1 VVHEDGRHED
11 SRLAAYVGSELGP
24 AEVEAV
30 EAHLL
35 DCDGCWQAVREARRG
50 RALAESMRE
59 LAPAALRDRVRM
71 TVEGAPPALP
81 AHRRRRHLGR
91 GAATIVAALAVV
103 GGMAWAS
110 AGRGASDP
118 ASVTAVV
125 QAAGGRTAPSAV
137 VADGQEI
144 ALSRDFLDG
153 HPVTVARSAA
163 PFDMPPGGRHLA
175 GPDTPWVA
183 RRASMTV
190 VCLSGPDNVLVVAD
204 LPAERLIAWTTLGAA
219 PLVPA

>member
-11 SRLAAYVGSELGP
+11 RRLAAYVGSELGP

-35 DCDGCWQAVREARRG
+35 DCDGCWQAVRDARRG
-50 RALAESMRE
+50 RALAEAMRE
-59 LAPAALRDRVRM
+59 LAPASLRDRVRM
-71 TVEGAPPALP
+71 TVEGAPPTLG
-81 AHRRRRHLGR
+81 AHRRRRRLGR
-91 GAATIVAALAVV
+91 SAATVVAALALL
-103 GGMAWAS
+103 GGMVWAGV
-110 AGRGASDP
+110 GRGGPDP

-125 QAAGGRTAPSAV
+125 RAAGARTAPSAV
-137 VADGQEI
+137 VADGQDI

-153 HPVTVARSAA
+153 KPVMVARSAV
-163 PFDMPPGGRHLA
+163 PFDMPPGGRHLG

-190 VCLSGPDNVLVVAD
+190 VCLNGPDNVLVVAD
-204 LPAERLIAWTTLGAA
+204 LPAERLIAWATRGPA
-219 PLVPA
+219 PVEPA

>member
-1 VVHEDGRHED
+1 MVHEDP
-11 SRLAAYVGSELGP
+11 RLAAYLDADLDP

-35 DCDGCWQAVREARRG
+35 DCDGCWQAVHEARRG
-50 RALAESMRE
+50 RALAEAMRE
-59 LAPAALRDRVRM
+59 LAPASLRDRVRM
-71 TVEGAPPALP
+71 TVEVAPRPARSP
-81 AHRRRRHLGR
+81 RRRGR
-91 GAATIVAALAVV
+91 SAATVVAA
-103 GGMAWAS
+103 MALVAGLVWAS
-110 AGRGASDP
+110 ASSGAPGP
-118 ASVTAVV
+118 ASVAAVV
-125 QAAGGRTAPSAV
+125 RAAGDRTPPSAV

-144 ALSRDFLDG
+144 ALSRDSLDG

-204 LPAERLIAWTTLGAA
+204 LPAERLIAWAARGAI

>member
-1 VVHEDGRHED
+1 MVHEDPL
-11 SRLAAYVGSELGP
+11 LAAYVGSELDL

-35 DCDGCWQAVREARRG
+35 DCDGCWQAVNEARRG
-50 RALAESMRE
+50 RALAEAMRE
-59 LAPAALRDRVRM
+59 LAPASLRDRVRM
-71 TVEGAPPALP
+71 TVEGAPPTLRT
-81 AHRRRRHLGR
+81 RRRRRRLGR
-91 GAATIVAALAVV
+91 RAATIVAALALV
-103 GGMAWAS
+103 GGMVWAS
-110 AGRGASDP
+110 AGRGGSDP

-125 QAAGGRTAPSAV
+125 QAAADRTPPSAV

-144 ALSRDFLDG
+144 TLSRDSLDG
-153 HPVTVARSAA
+153 KPVMVARSAA
-163 PFDMPPGGRHLA
+163 PFEMPPGGRHLG

-204 LPAERLIAWTTLGAA
+204 LPAERLLAWATRGAA
-219 PLVPA
+219 PLMPA

>member
-1 VVHEDGRHED
+1 MVHEDR
-11 SRLAAYVGSELGP
+11 RLAAYVGSELGP

-35 DCDGCWQAVREARRG
+35 DCDGCWQAVHDARRG
-50 RALAESMRE
+50 RALAEAMRE
-59 LAPAALRDRVRM
+59 LAPASLRDRVRM
-71 TVEGAPPALP
+71 TVEGAPPTP
-81 AHRRRRHLGR
+81 QAHRSRRRLGR
-91 GAATIVAALAVV
+91 RAATVVAALALLA
-103 GGMAWAS
+103 GMFWAS
-110 AGRGASDP
+110 AGRGGSDP

-125 QAAGGRTAPSAV
+125 QAAADRTPPSAV
-137 VADGQEI
+137 VADGHEI

-183 RRASMTV
+183 RLASMTV

-204 LPAERLIAWTTLGAA
+204 LPAERLIAWATLGAA

>member
-1 VVHEDGRHED
+1 MVHDDGRHETR
-11 SRLAAYVGSELGP
+11 RLAAYLGCELGP
-24 AEVEAV
+24 ADVEAV

-50 RALAESMRE
+50 RALGEAMRE
-59 LAPAALRDRVRM
+59 LAPASLRDRVRM
-71 TVEGAPPALP
+71 SIEGAPPGP
-81 AHRRRRHLGR
+81 RHRRRRRGR
-91 GAATIVAALAVV
+91 SAAMMVVAAVALV
-103 GGMAWAS
+103 GGLVWAG
-110 AGRGASDP
+110 AGTGGSDP

-125 QAAGGRTAPSAV
+125 QAAADRTPPSAV
-137 VADGQEI
+137 VADGEEI

-153 HPVTVARSAA
+153 RAVTVARSAA
-163 PFDMPPGGRHLA
+163 PFDMPPGGRHLG

-204 LPAERLIAWTTLGAA
+204 LSAERLIAWATRGAA